1 MNAFSFLDNC
11 AVLSKIYLCRLR
23 RLYGQHKPAFCPHSD
38 VQKKSKENRR
48 GYNFLS
54 STAAAWR
61 RGHNAAAC
69 ARITYTPGSLFILHC
84 PCHFSSLIFLVLF
97 FWLFPFLFS
106 HNKTKF
112 TGRSYA
118 SSVERRNVE
127 RERQHNKSRKN
138 IGYLWK
144 IKTRFF
150 YATLQLSVLF
160 LIFRGSL
167 WRGAQDM
174 GGVCVVCIRRWR
186 GRVNHLWQVFSQAS
200 ESCVV
205 VSLFLIFY
213 FSSFARKGKRE
224 EHGKK
229 RNNTKHNTCDKCLQS
244 LRREPKRR
252 TTTTAQKKKKFKQN
266 FFFFFFGGLK
276 CVRRPPRCVIGKKN
290 SRERE
295 EEESLS
301 V

>member
-1 MNAFSFLDNC
+1 MPFHLDNC

-48 GYNFLS
+48 GNNFLS

-69 ARITYTPGSLFILHC
+69 ARITYTPGSLFILHS
-84 PCHFSSLIFLVLF
+84 PCHFSFLFLVLF

-205 VSLFLIFY
+205 VSLLLILY

-252 TTTTAQKKKKFKQN
+252 TTTTAQKRKNLNK